1 MYQKRMSA
9 TNIALRACKR
19 FFVRRQIKRTSKTQQ
34 FVRGTWQ
41 SEQFPKDMLS
51 CVVLCFFALRIV
63 FYRGN
68 VVESVCVCAC
78 VCVCVCVSNVPLP
91 F

>member
-1 MYQKRMSA
+1 MYYICMYQKRMSA

-51 CVVLCFFALRIV
+51 CVVLCFLL
-63 FYRGN
+63 
-68 VVESVCVCAC
+68 CVLC
-78 VCVCVCVSNVPLP
+78 SIGEMW
-91 F
+91 